1 MSPPYDIE
9 IGDKLRKKLEKLEKK
24 DKSVY
29 NAIIK
34 KALQIADNPYLSK
47 PLHGKLKGK
56 RRVHI
61 GHFVLIYGINEKEHR
76 VIFLDFTHHDEAYKQ
91 TFS

>member
-1 MSPPYDIE
+1 MSLPYDIE

-34 KALQIADNPYLSK
+34 KTLQIADNPYIGK
-47 PLHGKLKGK
+47 PLHGKLM
-56 RRVHI
+56 R
-61 GHFVLIYGINEKEHR
+61 LSNNY
-76 VIFLDFTHHDEAYKQ
+76 Q
-91 TFS
+91 TTNR

>member
-1 MSPPYDIE
+1 MYEYE
-9 IGDKLRKKLEKLEKK
+9 IKDRLSKKLQKIAKK
-24 DKSVY
+24 DRVLY
-29 NAIIK
+29 EAIMK
-34 KALQIADNPYLSK
+34 KILQVADSPYIGK

-61 GHFVLIYGINEKEHR
+61 GHFVLIYGIEEKKRR

>member
-1 MSPPYDIE
+1 M
-9 IGDKLRKKLEKLEKK
+9 KK
-24 DKSVY
+24 
-29 NAIIK
+29 I
-34 KALQIADNPYLSK
+34 LQVAENPYLGK

-61 GHFVLIYGINEKEHR
+61 GHFVLIYDREEKERR

-91 TFS
+91 

>member
-1 MSPPYDIE
+1 LEKGMSLPYDIE

-34 KALQIADNPYLSK
+34 KTLQIADNPYIGK

-56 RRVHI
+56 
-61 GHFVLIYGINEKEHR
+61 
-76 VIFLDFTHHDEAYKQ
+76 
-91 TFS
+91 

>member
-1 MSPPYDIE
+1 MNLAYDIE

-34 KALQIADNPYLSK
+34 KTLQIADNPYIGK

-56 RRVHI
+56 SRVHI
-61 GHFVLIYGINEKEHR
+61 GHFVLIYGIDEKERR
-76 VIFLDFTHHDEAYKQ
+76 VIFLDFTHHDEAYK
-91 TFS
+91 

>member
-1 MSPPYDIE
+1 MSLPYDIE

-34 KALQIADNPYLSK
+34 KK
-47 PLHGKLKGK
+47 C
-56 RRVHI
+56 
-61 GHFVLIYGINEKEHR
+61 NENSSAEIR
-76 VIFLDFTHHDEAYKQ
+76 TPPGA
-91 TFS
+91 

>member
-1 MSPPYDIE
+1 MYEYEVKDRLSK
-9 IGDKLRKKLEKLEKK
+9 KLRKIAKK
-24 DKSVY
+24 DRVLY
-29 NAIIK
+29 EAIMK
-34 KALQIADNPYLSK
+34 KILQVAENLSK

-61 GHFVLIYGINEKEHR
+61 GHFVLIYGIDKKERR